1 VFIDAC
7 YRLLRSPDRKLRLG
21 AFLQPVQL
29 WNRLSAIK
37 QNYPET
43 WKWVLQSR
51 QIQGW
56 LTDGE
61 ADQLFKLARDFT
73 PHSHPVVVELG
84 SWKGKSAVM
93 LAAGLIEKENP
104 ELFCVDPFGC
114 DENVEYQQ
122 KYYAALLEH
131 DSHSTGETFR
141 NNMRTCGVD
150 SIARQVKGYS
160 FDIVRTW
167 TRPID
172 VLFIDAS
179 HEYPAVLR
187 DFETWVEFLKQG
199 GVIAFHD
206 ANGKWPGPTRVV
218 QEKLQPP
225 KFGPVNAVDTLAW
238 AVIAS
243 TTELY
248 KESEEVG
255 A

>member
-1 VFIDAC
+1 MFIDSC
-7 YRLLRSPDRKLRLG
+7 FRLLRSPDRKLRVG
-21 AFLQPVQL
+21 AFFQPVQL
-29 WNRLSAIK
+29 WNRLSTLK

-43 WKWVLQSR
+43 WKWVLLSG

-56 LTDGE
+56 LADSE

-73 PHSHPVVVELG
+73 PQSAPVVVELG
-84 SWKGKSAVM
+84 SWKGKSSVM
-93 LAAGLIEKENP
+93 LAAGLIGKVNP
-104 ELFCVDPFGC
+104 KLFCVDPFGC
-114 DENVEYQQ
+114 DENAEYQQ
-122 KYYAALLEH
+122 KYYAPLLEE
-131 DSHSTGETFR
+131 DRRSIEETFC
-141 NNMRTCGVD
+141 NNMKTCGVD
-150 SIARQVKGYS
+150 SIARAVRGYS

-179 HEYPAVLR
+179 HEYLAVQR
-187 DFETWVEFLKQG
+187 DFATWVEFLKEG

-225 KFGPVNAVDTLAW
+225 KFSPVNAVDTLAW
-238 AVIAS
+238 AVMAS
-243 TTELY
+243 KREQY
-248 KESEEVG
+248 KKSEEVG